1 MIIFLFGKDSY
12 QSRQKLKEAI
22 GQYQKKHQ
30 SGLNLLKFGV
40 DDFDLTKFRSQVLA
54 ISMFAEKKLVVCDN
68 FLAELNQDQ
77 QDNLLKFFEASG
89 LKSSPDAVVIF
100 YESSLPDK
108 TLKLFQFLIKNS
120 QQWQN
125 FELLTDS
132 ALESWIKQEATL
144 QGIEIESAAVTK
156 LASSI
161 GSDLW
166 RQHQEIMKLG
176 NYVVPAKIIKQQE
189 VDLLVSQQGFDNDIF
204 KTIEAL
210 GRQDK
215 KTALRLVLRHLDNGD
230 DPLYLLSMFIYQW
243 RNLLQLKDLMARR
256 VPYNSL
262 AKQSSLHPFV
272 VRKTIA
278 QINNFS
284 LEVLKKSY
292 QFWQDLE
299 LVVKNGTA
307 DAKQA
312 LINAILTI

>member
-30 SGLNLLKFGV
+30 SGLNLLKFGA
-40 DDFDLTKFRSQVLA
+40 DGFDLTKFRSQVLA
-54 ISMFAEKKLVVCDN
+54 VSMFAEKKLVVCDN
-68 FLAELNQDQ
+68 FLAELDQDQ
-77 QDNLLKFFEASG
+77 QNNLLKFFEKSG
-89 LKSSPDAVVIF
+89 LQSSSDTVVIF

-108 TLKLFQFLIKNS
+108 KLKLFQFLIKNC
-120 QQWQN
+120 QQWQD
-125 FELLTDS
+125 FELLTGS

-144 QGIEIESAAVTK
+144 QGIEIEPAAVTK

-161 GSDLW
+161 GPDLW
-166 RQHQEIMKLG
+166 RLHQEIAKLAA
-176 NYVVPAKIIKQQE
+176 YVASAKIIKQQE

-210 GRQDK
+210 GQQDK
-215 KTALRLVLRHLDNGD
+215 KTALRLVLYHLDSGD

-284 LEVLKKSY
+284 LQALKKGY

-299 LVVKNGTA
+299 LVVKSGVV

-312 LINAILTI
+312 LINAILAI